1 MPVQDKL
8 GPPGVSPLSRNPG
21 QGLTEP
27 DLRASAVGSLAC
39 AAAAHLPSVNPR
51 VAETRD
57 EKQRGR
63 IAQKSRRS
71 TESRA
76 INKEERGPGPSF
88 QKWRAEWMPGGGGPP
103 RKQQGPEQGKG
114 QKKKGVEEEI
124 FQSLSFIR
132 ARDTFLDDEIG
143 KHSNQSP
150 HSHLVA
156 QGRRALLHCR
166 GDIHLFISHFW

>member
-27 DLRASAVGSLAC
+27 DLRASVVGSLAC

-51 VAETRD
+51 VAETSPGD
-57 EKQRGR
+57 
-63 IAQKSRRS
+63 RRS
-71 TESRA
+71 L
-76 INKEERGPGPSF
+76 
-88 QKWRAEWMPGGGGPP
+88 PGGGSGLSSA
-103 RKQQGPEQGKG
+103 G
-114 QKKKGVEEEI
+114 
-124 FQSLSFIR
+124 LSFIR

-150 HSHLVA
+150 HPHLVA
-156 QGRRALLHCR
+156 QGRRAL
-166 GDIHLFISHFW
+166 